1 MADKKFSLNFWK
13 EDDYFVGRLRE
24 VPGVFSQGTTLA
36 ELVENITDAY
46 GLMVE
51 ENRASIPIAHYETM
65 QVALPS

>member
-36 ELVENITDAY
+36 EFVENITDAY
-46 GLMVE
+46 ALMVE
-51 ENRASIPIAHYETM
+51 ENRASIPIARYETM